1 MRIREVGISGGMAT
15 SVAHTHTNSR
25 KAKTLQVQD
34 YETDVASVDVL
45 RG

>member
-15 SVAHTHTNSR
+15 SVAHTQKNSP
-25 KAKTLQVQD
+25 KVSTTKVQEF
-34 YETDVASVDVL
+34 ETHVASVDVV